1 MKKIIMSIIVI
12 LIIVVGAIFIFSKDD
27 ESENKEVKTKKN
39 DLASISYYKK
49 EYKERYDN
57 YKKKNKE
64 LSNEDVITRVN
75 IGLDNSYYTN
85 TYKTPY
91 PNKDYIL
98 VNKYIYLGEDY
109 VPDNLEDIST
119 NYSRSGM
126 RLVSSAKDAFETLAE
141 QALKDNKKVIA
152 MSSYRSYQYQVNLY
166 NRYVANEGV
175 NAADTYSARPG
186 YSEHQTGLCVD
197 VYDGVIDYTNFEK
210 SDSYNWMMDNAYKY
224 GFILRYPKGKENITG
239 YQYESWHYRYVGK
252 KIAKYIHDNDI
263 TFDEYYVRK
272 IADKM
277 K

>member
-12 LIIVVGAIFIFSKDD
+12 LIIVVGAIFIFGKDD

>member
-12 LIIVVGAIFIFSKDD
+12 LIIVVGAIFIFGKDD
-27 ESENKEVKTKKN
+27 EIEKKEVKTKKN

>member
-126 RLVSSAKDAFETLAE
+126 RLVSSAKDAFETLAK